1 MLIFLCWNVA
11 YTLSLSLSRFP
22 PLVTLYKGIVIHGYE
37 LHIVFSFRRNRKEAM
52 FRYHRHRLTPTQVG
66 IACWSV
72 HPARTETRERE
83 YHCITAYE
91 ENKADTTKLESCY
104 HPLFPTAS
112 TSSSSFKSPTPA
124 NLDFWSETP
133 LLRVG
138 GRDGPLRRPRRARFH
153 NPCVVRADASQRA
166 TLVNSAHLNCRLNS
180 INLDANSSQSGPY
193 PFDRSATVSN
203 CRANSSRADF

>member
-1 MLIFLCWNVA
+1 
-11 YTLSLSLSRFP
+11 
-22 PLVTLYKGIVIHGYE
+22 
-37 LHIVFSFRRNRKEAM
+37 M

-83 YHCITAYE
+83 YHYIRAYE

-112 TSSSSFKSPTPA
+112 TSSSSFKSPTLA

-133 LLRVG
+133 LLWVG
-138 GRDGPLRRPRRARFH
+138 GRDGPLGRPRRARFH
-153 NPCVVRADASQRA
+153 NHVLCVQMQ
-166 TLVNSAHLNCRLNS
+166 TCRLNTLS
-180 INLDANSSQSGPY
+180 ILMQTQVNLDRTRSI
-193 PFDRSATVSN
+193 DRQMFLI
-203 CRANSSRADF
+203 ADQTRVGLTSDRRLPISLQI